1 MASSIGKKIGI
12 GVGVLLAIG
21 AAVAMF
27 QWDTLKAK
35 YDAQQFRA
43 ATTDEARA
51 THLQSL
57 MNTGEP
63 GAKEL
68 LSVLHDGT
76 PEQCQAVVAAFADR
90 FTESGE
96 LDPLRPL
103 VLNNLQAQH
112 TSFNEAGQQAALE
125 LVPELLK
132 HGGST
137 GAECSKN
144 IVQKNLSGTAE
155 VKTRAARLATL
166 PGVQLQQAVVV
177 LLDDPD
183 AGVRQAAM
191 TVVGPG
197 KTVGTEELFR
207 HLNDS
212 DAAVR
217 ILCEATLSS
226 RGLDTDQIEAG
237 RQLTSADVNDR
248 LQLITKLHRKRNSD
262 EFDIGPWLER
272 LSRDAEPAV
281 RAAAARV
288 GFDSSL
294 AFAPWLDHL
303 ANDPDATVRQIVAFH
318 KAAKSR

>member
-1 MASSIGKKIGI
+1 MFKKIGI
-12 GVGVLLAIG
+12 GVGAVLAIG
-21 AAVAMF
+21 AAVALF

-35 YDAQQFRA
+35 YDGQQFRT
-43 ATTDEARA
+43 ATTDDART

-57 MNTGEP
+57 MNAGEP

-68 LSVLHDGT
+68 LAVLHDGT
-76 PEQCQAVVAAFADR
+76 PEQCRAVAAAFTDR
-90 FTESGE
+90 FNESGDG
-96 LDPLRPL
+96 DPVRVL
-103 VLNNLQAQH
+103 VLNTLQSQH
-112 TSFNEAGQQAALE
+112 ASFNEAGQQAALE
-125 LVPELLK
+125 LVPELLRYAGP
-132 HGGST
+132 GGADCSRKLIQQNLT
-137 GAECSKN
+137 GPTEA
-144 IVQKNLSGTAE
+144 
-155 VKTRAARLATL
+155 KTRAARLATL

-191 TVVGPG
+191 TVVGTG
-197 KTVGTEELFR
+197 KTVETESLFR
-207 HLNDS
+207 HLNDT
-212 DAAVR
+212 DATVR
-217 ILCEATLSS
+217 LLCEASLSS
-226 RGLDTDQIEAG
+226 RGLDNEQIEAG
-237 RQLTSADVNDR
+237 RQLTSTDVNDR
-248 LQLITKLHRKRNSD
+248 LQLLTRLHRNRKSA

-288 GFDSSL
+288 GFESAL

>member
-1 MASSIGKKIGI
+1 MFKKIGI
-12 GVGVLLAIG
+12 GVGVMLVIG
-21 AAVAMF
+21 AAVALF

-35 YDAQQFRA
+35 YDGQQFRT
-43 ATTDEARA
+43 ATTDDART

-57 MNTGEP
+57 LKSGEP

-68 LSVLHDGT
+68 LAVLHDGT
-76 PEQCQAVVAAFADR
+76 PEQCRAVVVAFTDR
-90 FTESGE
+90 FNESGDG
-96 LDPLRPL
+96 DPVRVL
-103 VLNNLQAQH
+103 VLNTLQAQH
-112 TSFNEAGQQAALE
+112 TSFNEAGQQAALD

-132 HGGST
+132 HAGPGGADCSRKLIQQNLT
-137 GAECSKN
+137 GPTEA
-144 IVQKNLSGTAE
+144 
-155 VKTRAARLATL
+155 KTRAARLAML

-197 KTVGTEELFR
+197 RTVETEDLFR
-207 HLNDS
+207 HLNDT
-212 DAAVR
+212 DPTVR
-217 ILCEATLSS
+217 LLCEASLSS

-237 RQLTSADVNDR
+237 RQLTSTDVNDR
-248 LQLITKLHRKRNSD
+248 LQLITRLHRNRKSA